1 MWGDIAI
8 AFLLAFITAFMM
20 TPYSIKLAKKVGA
33 VDVPK
38 DNRRMHHKPIPKL
51 GGVAVI
57 AGFVVSFIYLVIT
70 LSIEDSSRL
79 NLFGIEEYG
88 KKILGFFVGVLILGI
103 TCFIDDVKTIK
114 PLAKLSGQLLA
125 AIAVVVSGIRIIEV
139 IPFFESAVL
148 NEAVSMILTVI
159 WIIVI
164 TNAINLMD
172 GLDGLSSGITM
183 ISCISL
189 LIIFS
194 FTLKEDRKL
203 SKAESLLKDG
213 LIYSEKI
220 ITYPFNYIKEN
231 IKEYK
236 KLKDVNK
243 NNNILETS
251 IDRIDS
257 IEAENIELRR
267 QLETLKEELNINY
280 TLSDYEYLNATVVS
294 RNVGYWHNKITINKG
309 TYNGVEKDMV
319 VISSKGLI
327 GKVIK
332 TSTFTS
338 DVRLITT
345 SDTSNKISVH
355 ISNGD
360 NNLYGLI
367 NSYDYNK
374 NVLELEGISNTKDV
388 NIGDYVYTSG
398 LGGVFPTGILIG
410 IVEEITTDSYDL
422 AKIIKVKPSADF
434 NDINYV
440 SILKRK
446 SDSK

>member
-1 MWGDIAI
+1 MFGRKKQ
-8 AFLLAFITAFMM
+8 
-20 TPYSIKLAKKVGA
+20 SISKKY
-33 VDVPK
+33 
-38 DNRRMHHKPIPKL
+38 I
-51 GGVAVI
+51 
-57 AGFVVSFIYLVIT
+57 
-70 LSIEDSSRL
+70 
-79 NLFGIEEYG
+79 
-88 KKILGFFVGVLILGI
+88 LIL
-103 TCFIDDVKTIK
+103 
-114 PLAKLSGQLLA
+114 
-125 AIAVVVSGIRIIEV
+125 II
-139 IPFFESAVL
+139 
-148 NEAVSMILTVI
+148 IL
-159 WIIVI
+159 II
-164 TNAINLMD
+164 L
-172 GLDGLSSGITM
+172 
-183 ISCISL
+183 L

-251 IDRIDS
+251 IDRINS

>member
-1 MWGDIAI
+1 MFGRKKQ
-8 AFLLAFITAFMM
+8 
-20 TPYSIKLAKKVGA
+20 SISKKY
-33 VDVPK
+33 
-38 DNRRMHHKPIPKL
+38 I
-51 GGVAVI
+51 
-57 AGFVVSFIYLVIT
+57 
-70 LSIEDSSRL
+70 
-79 NLFGIEEYG
+79 
-88 KKILGFFVGVLILGI
+88 LIL
-103 TCFIDDVKTIK
+103 
-114 PLAKLSGQLLA
+114 
-125 AIAVVVSGIRIIEV
+125 II
-139 IPFFESAVL
+139 
-148 NEAVSMILTVI
+148 IL
-159 WIIVI
+159 II
-164 TNAINLMD
+164 L
-172 GLDGLSSGITM
+172 
-183 ISCISL
+183 L

-319 VISSKGLI
+319 VISSKCLI

>member
-1 MWGDIAI
+1 MFGRKKQ
-8 AFLLAFITAFMM
+8 
-20 TPYSIKLAKKVGA
+20 SISKKY
-33 VDVPK
+33 
-38 DNRRMHHKPIPKL
+38 I
-51 GGVAVI
+51 
-57 AGFVVSFIYLVIT
+57 
-70 LSIEDSSRL
+70 
-79 NLFGIEEYG
+79 
-88 KKILGFFVGVLILGI
+88 LIL
-103 TCFIDDVKTIK
+103 
-114 PLAKLSGQLLA
+114 
-125 AIAVVVSGIRIIEV
+125 II
-139 IPFFESAVL
+139 
-148 NEAVSMILTVI
+148 IL
-159 WIIVI
+159 II
-164 TNAINLMD
+164 L
-172 GLDGLSSGITM
+172 
-183 ISCISL
+183 L

-446 SDSK
+446 SDSE

>member
-1 MWGDIAI
+1 MFGRKKQ
-8 AFLLAFITAFMM
+8 
-20 TPYSIKLAKKVGA
+20 SISKK
-33 VDVPK
+33 
-38 DNRRMHHKPIPKL
+38 NI
-51 GGVAVI
+51 
-57 AGFVVSFIYLVIT
+57 
-70 LSIEDSSRL
+70 
-79 NLFGIEEYG
+79 
-88 KKILGFFVGVLILGI
+88 LIL
-103 TCFIDDVKTIK
+103 
-114 PLAKLSGQLLA
+114 
-125 AIAVVVSGIRIIEV
+125 II
-139 IPFFESAVL
+139 
-148 NEAVSMILTVI
+148 IL
-159 WIIVI
+159 II
-164 TNAINLMD
+164 L
-172 GLDGLSSGITM
+172 
-183 ISCISL
+183 L

-440 SILKRK
+440 SGRRY
-446 SDSK
+446 SS

>member
-1 MWGDIAI
+1 MFGRKKQ
-8 AFLLAFITAFMM
+8 
-20 TPYSIKLAKKVGA
+20 SISKK
-33 VDVPK
+33 
-38 DNRRMHHKPIPKL
+38 
-51 GGVAVI
+51 
-57 AGFVVSFIYLVIT
+57 Y
-70 LSIEDSSRL
+70 
-79 NLFGIEEYG
+79 
-88 KKILGFFVGVLILGI
+88 IL
-103 TCFIDDVKTIK
+103 
-114 PLAKLSGQLLA
+114 
-125 AIAVVVSGIRIIEV
+125 
-139 IPFFESAVL
+139 
-148 NEAVSMILTVI
+148 
-159 WIIVI
+159 IIVI
-164 TNAINLMD
+164 ILII
-172 GLDGLSSGITM
+172 L
-183 ISCISL
+183 L

-213 LIYSEKI
+213 LTYSEKI

-243 NNNILETS
+243 NNNILENS